1 MSDSER
7 PEGALAPNVFPPH
20 LIEIDELCLRRP
32 RLADVESFHDAVI
45 ASYAELHPWM
55 SWCTEPL
62 RVEDR
67 RGFIERAAVK
77 WDAQTAFHWFI
88 LGPDSEFLGTVSLMD
103 SVGAGG
109 LEIGYWLR
117 TEATGR
123 GIMSRC
129 VERVTSLAL
138 ALQGIERVEIRCD
151 TANSRSSA
159 VPRRLGYH
167 VVRQVPT
174 EPAAPGECGIEE
186 HWVAPSLPA
195 SI

>member
-1 MSDSER
+1 MRDFDR
-7 PEGALAPNVFPPH
+7 PERALAPNVFPPE

-32 RLADVESFHDAVI
+32 ALADVESFHGAVI

-62 RVEDR
+62 SIEDR
-67 RGFIERAAVK
+67 RGFIERATDK
-77 WDAQTAFHWFI
+77 WNAQKAFHWFI
-88 LGPDSEFLGTVSLMD
+88 LGPGTGFLGTVSLMD

-117 TEATGR
+117 TEATGQ

-138 ALQGIERVEIRCD
+138 GLPGIERVEIRCD
-151 TANSRSSA
+151 AANSRSSA
-159 VPRRLGYH
+159 VPHRLGYRL
-167 VVRQVPT
+167 VRQVPT
-174 EPAAPGECGIEE
+174 EPALPGECGIEQ
-186 HWVAPSLPA
+186 HWVAR
-195 SI
+195 